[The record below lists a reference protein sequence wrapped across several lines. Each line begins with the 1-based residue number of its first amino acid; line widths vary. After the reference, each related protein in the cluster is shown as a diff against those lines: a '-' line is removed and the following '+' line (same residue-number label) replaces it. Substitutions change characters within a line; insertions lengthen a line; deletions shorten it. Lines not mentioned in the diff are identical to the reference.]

1 MTTIWNDLL
10 DLFYPRLCLLCKK
23 MLLAEER
30 QLCLHCLCDLPRT
43 YYHRRD
49 DHPLRPLFAGISSL
63 QHLTAFLFY
72 EEGGRVQS
80 LIHSFKYRGNKRLAE
95 RLGRMAARELQADG
109 FFRNIDVCVPVPL
122 HRRRQRRRGYNQAE
136 WIARGLATVY
146 HCPVDTQTLVRAVD
160 TETQTHKSAYERRM
174 NVAEAFC
181 LSRPERLANKHVLL
195 VDDVLTTGATLL
207 SCIDCLMRIPHI
219 SISVFTLAFAL

>member
-49 DHPLRPLFAGISSL
+49 DHPLLPLFAGISSL

-109 FFRNIDVCVPVPL
+109 FFCNIDVCVPVPL

-207 SCIDCLMRIPHI
+207 SCIDCLMRIPRI
-219 SISVFTLAFAL
+219 SISVFTLAFAM

>member
-1 MTTIWNDLL
+1 MNSHWLFNVSRSYVKGAVLMTTIWNDLL

-49 DHPLRPLFAGISSL
+49 DHPLLPLFAGISSL

-122 HRRRQRRRGYNQAE
+122 HRRRQRRRGYN
-136 WIARGLATVY
+136 
-146 HCPVDTQTLVRAVD
+146 
-160 TETQTHKSAYERRM
+160 ER
-174 NVAEAFC
+174 V
-181 LSRPERLANKHVLL
+181 P
-195 VDDVLTTGATLL
+195 LL
-207 SCIDCLMRIPHI
+207 SI
-219 SISVFTLAFAL
+219 